1 MITNKHLQRVVSH
14 VDRRIYLVIF
24 VALLGCA
31 ATPTRAGKTQPA
43 PSAAESAQQDVKA
56 REAVISA
63 MKSELQRSTKDLK
76 LDDYEAPYFLAY
88 QLKDEHTVTIG
99 GKYGALTNVDD
110 THQRYVY
117 VESRVGDYEFDNF
130 ANIDAETYRQGDF
143 RADRRAT
150 LDSDIPALR
159 GTLWLLTDESYKK
172 ALSDYLTKRG
182 GAVYN
187 AREKADVPSFSKET
201 PQKHRAKPLSMSI
214 DKEKWSKFVREV
226 TAELREADFLLD
238 SSMEFSGRRIIR
250 YLVNS
255 EGADIIDEH
264 TLFSINVEAY
274 TRASDGMLLENGRMF
289 YARDLERLPDQATI
303 RASINEMVEEL
314 RALKAAPAINPY
326 TGPAIL
332 DAEAAGVLFHEAVGH
347 RLEGER
353 QRDEQEGQTFKGR
366 VGQIVIPPFLSVYD
380 DPTMTEY
387 AGAQLNGYYQFDD
400 EGVPAERAT
409 LIEHGVLRG
418 FLMSRTPIEGVLTSN
433 GHGRAQGIYKPRA
446 RMANLV
452 VAADAKHSVSREKLR
467 EMLIEEVKRQKK
479 PFGLIIRDITGGS
492 TNTQGYGYQAFKGV
506 PRLIYRVDPDTGGET
521 LVRGVELVGTPLS
534 SINKIVAASDS
545 SGIFNGYCGAES
557 GYVPVSTL
565 APALLTTEIEL
576 QRSQQAREKGP
587 ILAPPWNK

>member
-1 MITNKHLQRVVSH
+1 MFMNSYLHRVVSR
-14 VDRRIYLVIF
+14 VDRRIFLGLFI
-24 VALLGCA
+24 ALMGCA
-31 ATPTRAGKTQPA
+31 ATPTRGGKNQPT
-43 PSAAESAQQDVKA
+43 PSAATLAQQNVKA
-56 REAVISA
+56 REAVIQA
-63 MKSELQRSTKDLK
+63 MKSELQRSMSELK
-76 LDDYEAPYFLAY
+76 LDDYDAPYFLSY
-88 QLKDEHTVTIG
+88 QLKDEHIVTIG
-99 GKYGALTNVDD
+99 GKYGALTNSDES
-110 THQRYVY
+110 HQRYVY

-150 LDSDIPALR
+150 LDSDIAALR

-182 GAVYN
+182 GAVYT
-187 AREKADVPSFSKET
+187 AREKAEIPSFSRET
-201 PQKHRAKPLSMSI
+201 AQTLRSESKSLTI
-214 DKEKWSKFVREV
+214 DKERWSKLIREV
-226 TAELREADFLLD
+226 TAEMRDADFLLD

-255 EGADIIDEH
+255 EGTDIIDEH

-274 TRASDGMLLENGRMF
+274 TRAPDGMLLENGRMF
-289 YARDLERLPDQATI
+289 YARDLNRLPDEATI
-303 RASINEMVEEL
+303 KASITEMVEEL

-366 VGQIVIPPFLSVYD
+366 VGQVVIPPFLSVYD
-380 DPTMTEY
+380 DPTMPEY
-387 AGAQLNGYYQFDD
+387 QGTQLNGFYHHDD
-400 EGVPAERAT
+400 EGVAAERVT
-409 LIEHGVLRG
+409 LVENGVLRG
-418 FLMSRTPIEGVLTSN
+418 FLMSRTPIEGVLQSN

-446 RMANLV
+446 RMANLIV
-452 VAADAKHSVSREKLR
+452 TADAEHSVSRERLR

-492 TNTQGYGYQAFKGV
+492 TNTHGYGYQAFKGI
-506 PRLIYRVDPDTGGET
+506 PRLIYRVDPDTGEET

-534 SINKIVAASDS
+534 SINKIVAASDAP
-545 SGIFNGYCGAES
+545 GIFNGYCGAES

-587 ILAPPWNK
+587 ILPPPWSE

>member
-1 MITNKHLQRVVSH
+1 MFMNSYLHRVVSR
-14 VDRRIYLVIF
+14 VDRRIFLGLFI
-24 VALLGCA
+24 ALMGCA
-31 ATPTRAGKTQPA
+31 ATPTRGGKNQPT
-43 PSAAESAQQDVKA
+43 PSAATLAQQNVKA
-56 REAVISA
+56 REAVIQA
-63 MKSELQRSTKDLK
+63 MKSELQRSMSELK
-76 LDDYEAPYFLAY
+76 LDDYDAPYFLSY
-88 QLKDEHTVTIG
+88 QLKDEHIVTIG
-99 GKYGALTNVDD
+99 GKYGALTNSDES
-110 THQRYVY
+110 HQRYVY

-150 LDSDIPALR
+150 LDSDIAALR

-182 GAVYN
+182 GAVYT
-187 AREKADVPSFSKET
+187 AREKAEIPSFSRET
-201 PQKHRAKPLSMSI
+201 AQTRRSESKSLTI
-214 DKEKWSKFVREV
+214 DKERWSKLIREV
-226 TAELREADFLLD
+226 TAEMRDADFLLD

-255 EGADIIDEH
+255 EGTDIIDEH

-274 TRASDGMLLENGRMF
+274 TRAPDGMLLENGRMF
-289 YARDLERLPDQATI
+289 YARDLNRLPDEATI
-303 RASINEMVEEL
+303 KASITEMVEEL

-366 VGQIVIPPFLSVYD
+366 VGQVVIPPFLSVYD
-380 DPTMTEY
+380 DPTMPEY
-387 AGAQLNGYYQFDD
+387 QGMQLNGFYHHDD
-400 EGVPAERAT
+400 EGVAAERVT
-409 LIEHGVLRG
+409 LVENGILRG
-418 FLMSRTPIEGVLTSN
+418 FLMSRTPIEGVLQSN

-446 RMANLV
+446 RMANLIV
-452 VAADAKHSVSREKLR
+452 TADAEHSVSRERLR

-492 TNTQGYGYQAFKGV
+492 TNTHGYGYQAFKGI
-506 PRLIYRVDPDTGGET
+506 PRLIYRVDPDTGEET

-534 SINKIVAASDS
+534 SINKIVAASDAP
-545 SGIFNGYCGAES
+545 GIFNGYCGAES

-587 ILAPPWNK
+587 ILPPPWSE

>member
-1 MITNKHLQRVVSH
+1 MFMNSYLHRVVSR
-14 VDRRIYLVIF
+14 VDRRIFLGLFI
-24 VALLGCA
+24 ALMGCA
-31 ATPTRAGKTQPA
+31 ATPTRGGKNQPT
-43 PSAAESAQQDVKA
+43 PSAATLAQQNVKA
-56 REAVISA
+56 REAVIQA
-63 MKSELQRSTKDLK
+63 MKSELQRSMSELK
-76 LDDYEAPYFLAY
+76 LDDYDAPYFLSY
-88 QLKDEHTVTIG
+88 QLKDEHIVTIG
-99 GKYGALTNVDD
+99 GKYGALTNSDES
-110 THQRYVY
+110 HQRYVY

-150 LDSDIPALR
+150 LDSDIAALR

-182 GAVYN
+182 GAVYT
-187 AREKADVPSFSKET
+187 AREKAEIPSFSRET
-201 PQKHRAKPLSMSI
+201 AQTLRSESKSLTI
-214 DKEKWSKFVREV
+214 DKERWSKLIREV
-226 TAELREADFLLD
+226 TAEMRDADFLLD

-255 EGADIIDEH
+255 EGTDIIDEH

-274 TRASDGMLLENGRMF
+274 TRAPDGMLLENGRMF
-289 YARDLERLPDQATI
+289 YARDLNRLPDEATI
-303 RASINEMVEEL
+303 KASIAEMVEEL

-366 VGQIVIPPFLSVYD
+366 VGQVVIPPFLSVYD
-380 DPTMTEY
+380 DPTMPEY
-387 AGAQLNGYYQFDD
+387 QGTQLNGFYHHDD
-400 EGVPAERAT
+400 EGVAAERVT
-409 LIEHGVLRG
+409 LVENGVLRG
-418 FLMSRTPIEGVLTSN
+418 FLMSRTPIEGVLQSN

-446 RMANLV
+446 RMANLIV
-452 VAADAKHSVSREKLR
+452 TADAEHSVSRERLR

-492 TNTQGYGYQAFKGV
+492 TNTHGYGYQAFKGI
-506 PRLIYRVDPDTGGET
+506 PRLIYRVDPDTGEET

-534 SINKIVAASDS
+534 SINKIVAASDAP
-545 SGIFNGYCGAES
+545 GIFNGYCGAES

-587 ILAPPWNK
+587 ILPPPWSE